1 MKKSKYMAKG
11 GGMKKSKYMA
21 KGGAMKGTKYM
32 SMGGA
37 MQSEVKAMPG
47 VKKMPQSVINALE
60 GVVVGT
66 AVPGVRKSLKKL
78 AKKVGRKKVSGKGKR
93 AR

>member
-1 MKKSKYMAKG
+1 MAKG

-37 MQSEVKAMPG
+37 VKSEVKAMPG
-47 VKKMPQSVINALE
+47 IKKMPQSVIRALE
-60 GVVVGT
+60 GGEKRGKTKIGREGSSKMEIKDGKIIVT
-66 AVPGVRKSLKKL
+66 AYKK
-78 AKKVGRKKVSGKGKR
+78 KPSGK
-93 AR
+93 